1 MTSKYLFIFMKP
13 KLRDLKTVQRNLDFF
28 TPDGLVDA
36 HRIASHSMV
45 A

>member
-1 MTSKYLFIFMKP
+1 MTSKYLFMFMKP

>member
-1 MTSKYLFIFMKP
+1 MTSKYLFMFMKP

-28 TPDGLVDA
+28 TPDSLVDA